1 MDAAQQS
8 TPAITLDQ
16 RTRILLEAPVL
27 PTLLKLALPNMLV
40 MLAQMSIG
48 LVEVYFVARLGVDA
62 LAGASLVFPVL
73 SLTTAVSQGSVG
85 GGVVTAIARALGRG
99 QRAQANQ
106 LVWYAVAI
114 AAFFGLLTSALVLS
128 AGPSFYRAMGAE
140 GASLAVATTYS
151 SIVFG
156 GAIVIWVFNLLLAAV
171 RGTGNLVLPVGI
183 VCGGA
188 LILLPLSPTLIFG
201 LGPLPAF
208 GVAGAATAVLLYY
221 AGGSLC
227 FALYLWSA
235 GGILRPSARPPRL
248 SWAPF
253 REILRVGGMSALVSA
268 TTNLTIA
275 IITSY
280 VGISGVAALA
290 GYGAGA
296 RLEFILVPLSYGIGG
311 PAGILIGTNTGAGQ
325 GGRALRT
332 AWITVLLS
340 ACATEAIG
348 LAAATWPAAWIG
360 SFSSDPAVLAIGTTY
375 LRIVGPFFGF
385 FGIGYALYCIGQGT
399 GRMGWPVA
407 GAVTRAAIAVV
418 GGAAAIR
425 LGASLDHIF
434 MAVSL
439 GMMSFGLLSLPGLF
453 HRSAFGTRQRSSAY
467 SPRRGLKRRLAGS
480 ITISPPDQNLQAP
493 FGRAK

>member
-1 MDAAQQS
+1 MDTAQQS
-8 TPAITLDQ
+8 TLAIALDQ
-16 RTRILLEAPVL
+16 RTRVLLEAPVFI
-27 PTLLKLALPNMLV
+27 TLLKLAAPNMLV

-48 LVEVYFVARLGVDA
+48 LVQVYFVARLGVDA
-62 LAGASLVFPVL
+62 LAGVTLVFPVL
-73 SLTTAVSQGSVG
+73 SLITAVSQGSVG
-85 GGVVTAIARALGRG
+85 GGVVTAIARALGQG

-114 AAFFGLLTSALVLS
+114 AAVFGLLTSAIILS
-128 AGPSFYRAMGAE
+128 AGPLFYRAMGAE
-140 GASLAVATTYS
+140 GASLVVATTYS
-151 SIVFG
+151 SIIFG
-156 GAIVIWVFNLLLAAV
+156 GAILIWIFNLLLAAV
-171 RGTGNLVLPVGI
+171 RGTGNLLLPVAI
-183 VCGGA
+183 VCGGV

-221 AGGSLC
+221 AGGSVC
-227 FALYLWSA
+227 FALYLWGG
-235 GGILRPSARPPRL
+235 GGILRPSAWPPPL
-248 SWAPF
+248 SRAPF

-296 RLEFILVPLSYGIGG
+296 RLEFILVSLSYGIAG
-311 PAGILIGTNTGAGQ
+311 PAGILISTNIGADQ
-325 GGRALRT
+325 GGRALRA
-332 AWITVLLS
+332 AWITMLLS
-340 ACATEAIG
+340 ALATEAVG

-360 SFSSDPAVLAIGTTY
+360 SFSGDPAVLATGTTY
-375 LRIVGPFFGF
+375 LRTVGPFFGF
-385 FGIGYALYCIGQGT
+385 FGIGYALYCAGQGT

-407 GAVTRAAIAVV
+407 GALTRAAIAVA

-425 LGASLDHIF
+425 LGANLDHIF
-434 MAVSL
+434 MAVSI

-453 HRSAFGTRQRSSAY
+453 LRSGYGTRQRNWIGCAFDVDNVRGGLRTSS
-467 SPRRGLKRRLAGS
+467 SPQLDGCKHG
-480 ITISPPDQNLQAP
+480 
-493 FGRAK
+493 

>member
-8 TPAITLDQ
+8 TPANTLDR
-16 RTRILLEAPVL
+16 RTRVLLEAPVL
-27 PTLLKLALPNMLV
+27 STLLKMAAPNMLV

-62 LAGASLVFPVL
+62 LAGASLVFPML
-73 SLTTAVSQGSVG
+73 SLISAVSQGAVG

-99 QRAQANQ
+99 QRGQANQ

-114 AAFFGLLTSALVLS
+114 AAVFGLLTSAIILS
-128 AGPSFYRAMGAE
+128 AGPLFYRAMGAE
-140 GASLAVATTYS
+140 GESLVVATTYS

-156 GAIVIWVFNLLLAAV
+156 GSILIWAFNLRLAAV
-171 RGTGNLVLPVGI
+171 RGPGNLLLPVGI
-183 VCGGA
+183 VCGGM
-188 LILLPLSPTLIFG
+188 LILLPLSPILIFG

-227 FALYLWSA
+227 FALFLW
-235 GGILRPSARPPRL
+235 GGGGTLRPSAMPPRL

-268 TTNLTIA
+268 TTHLTIA
-275 IITSY
+275 IITAY
-280 VGISGVAALA
+280 VGTAGVTALA

-311 PAGILIGTNTGAGQ
+311 PAGILIGTNVGAGES
-325 GGRALRT
+325 GRALRT

-340 ACATEAIG
+340 ALATEAIG
-348 LAAATWPAAWIG
+348 VAAATWPSVWIG
-360 SFSSDPAVLAIGTTY
+360 SFSNDPAVLAIGTTY
-375 LRIVGPFFGF
+375 LRTVGPLFGF
-385 FGIGYALYCIGQGT
+385 FGIGYALYCAGQGT

-425 LGASLDHIF
+425 VGASLEHIF

-439 GMMSFGLLSLPGLF
+439 GMMSFGLFSLPGLF
-453 HRSAFGTRQRSSAY
+453 YRSVNGTQRSSAACG
-467 SPRRGLKRRLAGS
+467 PTAGC
-480 ITISPPDQNLQAP
+480 T
-493 FGRAK
+493 R

>member
-1 MDAAQQS
+1 MDTPQQS
-8 TPAITLDQ
+8 TPTGALDQ
-16 RTRILLEAPVL
+16 RTRVLLEEPLL

-48 LVEVYFVARLGVDA
+48 LVEVYFIARLGVDA

-73 SLTTAVSQGSVG
+73 SLTSAVSQGAVG

-99 QRAQANQ
+99 QYAQASQ
-106 LVWYAVAI
+106 LVWHAVAI
-114 AAFFGLLTSALVLS
+114 AVFFGLLTSAVILS
-128 AGPSFYRAMGAE
+128 AGPLFYRAMGAE

-151 SIVFG
+151 RMVFG
-156 GAIVIWVFNLLLAAV
+156 GAILIWVFNLLLAAV
-171 RGTGNLVLPVGI
+171 RGTGNLLLPVAI

-188 LILLPLSPTLIFG
+188 LILLPLSPMLIFG
-201 LGPLPAF
+201 LGLLPAF
-208 GVAGAATAVLLYY
+208 GVAGAATAILLYY

-227 FALYLWSA
+227 FALYLW
-235 GGILRPSARPPRL
+235 GGRGILRPSARPPRL

-275 IITSY
+275 IITAY
-280 VGISGVAALA
+280 VGAAGVAALA

-296 RLEFILVPLSYGIGG
+296 RLEYILVPFTYGIGG
-311 PAGILIGTNTGAGQ
+311 PAGILIGTNIGAGQ

-332 AWITVLLS
+332 AWITLLWS
-340 ACATEAIG
+340 ALAAEAIG

-360 SFSSDPAVLAIGTTY
+360 AFSGDPAVLAIGTTY
-375 LRIVGPFFGF
+375 LRTVGPFFGF
-385 FGIGYALYCIGQGT
+385 FGMGYALYCAGQGT
-399 GRMGWPVA
+399 GRMEWPVA
-407 GAVTRAAIAVV
+407 GALTRAAIAVA
-418 GGAAAIR
+418 GGAAAIK

-453 HRSAFGTRQRSSAY
+453 HRSAYGTRPRSSVDGGRTAVGRTLQEKRSGDY
-467 SPRRGLKRRLAGS
+467 RRCEARTHRL
-480 ITISPPDQNLQAP
+480 
-493 FGRAK
+493 

>member
-1 MDAAQQS
+1 MDPAQQS
-8 TPAITLDQ
+8 TPTITLDQ

-27 PTLLKLALPNMLV
+27 PMLLKLAAPNMLV
-40 MLAQMSIG
+40 MLAQMSTG
-48 LVEVYFVARLGVDA
+48 LVEIYFVARLGVDA

-73 SLTTAVSQGSVG
+73 SLITAVSQGAVG
-85 GGVVTAIARALGRG
+85 GGVVATIARALGRG
-99 QRAQANQ
+99 QQAQANQ

-114 AAFFGLLTSALVLS
+114 AVFFGLLTSSVILS
-128 AGPSFYRAMGAE
+128 VGPLFYRAMGAE

-151 SIVFG
+151 SMVFG

-171 RGTGNLVLPVGI
+171 RGTGNLLLPVAI
-183 VCGGA
+183 VCGGV
-188 LILLPLSPTLIFG
+188 LILLPLSPMLIFG

-208 GVAGAATAVLLYY
+208 GIAGAAAAVLLYY

-227 FALYLWSA
+227 LALYLWGG

-248 SWAPF
+248 TWAPF

-275 IITSY
+275 IITAY
-280 VGISGVAALA
+280 VGTAGVAALA

-311 PAGILIGTNTGAGQ
+311 PAGILIGTNIGAGQ
-325 GGRALRT
+325 GGRAGRT
-332 AWITVLLS
+332 AWITVLL
-340 ACATEAIG
+340 AALATEAVG

-360 SFSSDPAVLAIGTTY
+360 SFSGDPAVLAIGTTY
-375 LRIVGPFFGF
+375 LRTVGPFFGF
-385 FGIGYALYCIGQGT
+385 FGIGYALYCVGQAT

-425 LGASLDHIF
+425 LGANLDHLF
-434 MAVSL
+434 SAVSL
-439 GMMSFGLLSLPGLF
+439 GMTSFGLFSLPGLF
-453 HRSAFGTRQRSSAY
+453 LRSAYGIRQRISAA
-467 SPRRGLKRRLAGS
+467 RGPNCGLH
-480 ITISPPDQNLQAP
+480 TVNLCS
-493 FGRAK
+493 K

>member
-8 TPAITLDQ
+8 TPARTLDQ
-16 RTRILLEAPVL
+16 RTRVLLEAPVL
-27 PTLLKLALPNMLV
+27 PTLLKLAAPNMLV

-48 LVEVYFVARLGVDA
+48 LVEVYFVAQLGVDA

-73 SLTTAVSQGSVG
+73 SLISAVSQGAVG
-85 GGVVTAIARALGRG
+85 GGVVTAVARALGRG
-99 QRAQANQ
+99 QRTQANQ

-114 AAFFGLLTSALVLS
+114 AAFFGLLTSAVILS

-151 SIVFG
+151 GIVFG
-156 GAIVIWVFNLLLAAV
+156 GAILIWVFNLLLAAV
-171 RGTGNLVLPVGI
+171 RGTGNLLLPVAI

-227 FALYLWSA
+227 FVLYLW
-235 GGILRPSARPPRL
+235 GGRGILRPLVRPPRL

-275 IITSY
+275 IITAY
-280 VGISGVAALA
+280 VGAAGVSALA

-296 RLEFILVPLSYGIGG
+296 RLEFILVPFTYGISG
-311 PAGILIGTNTGAGQ
+311 PAGILIGTNIGDGQ

-332 AWITVLLS
+332 AWVTLLLS
-340 ACATEAIG
+340 GLAAEAIG

-360 SFSSDPAVLAIGTTY
+360 SFSGDPEVLAIGTTY
-375 LRIVGPFFGF
+375 LRIIGPLFGF
-385 FGIGYALYCIGQGT
+385 FGVGYALYCAGQGT
-399 GRMGWPVA
+399 GRMEWPVA

-425 LGASLDHIF
+425 LGANVDHIF
-434 MAVSL
+434 MAVSI
-439 GMMSFGLLSLPGLF
+439 GRMSFGLFSLPGLF
-453 HRSAFGTRQRSSAY
+453 LRLGYGAPQSSSAA
-467 SPRRGLKRRLAGS
+467 RGPTAVCAR
-480 ITISPPDQNLQAP
+480 
-493 FGRAK
+493 

>member
-8 TPAITLDQ
+8 TPASALDQ
-16 RTRILLEAPVL
+16 RTRVLLEAPVL
-27 PTLLKLALPNMLV
+27 PTLLKLAAPNMLV

-62 LAGASLVFPVL
+62 LAGASMVFPVL
-73 SLTTAVSQGSVG
+73 SLISAVSQGSVG

-114 AAFFGLLTSALVLS
+114 AVFFGLLTSAVILT
-128 AGPSFYRAMGAE
+128 AGPLFYRAMGAE

-151 SIVFG
+151 GMVFG
-156 GAIVIWVFNLLLAAV
+156 GAILIWVFNLLLATV
-171 RGTGNLVLPVGI
+171 RGTGNLLLPVAI

-208 GVAGAATAVLLYY
+208 GVAGAATAILLYY

-227 FALYLWSA
+227 FALHLWGHLWGG

-275 IITSY
+275 IITAY
-280 VGISGVAALA
+280 VGTAGVAALA

-296 RLEFILVPLSYGIGG
+296 RLEFILVPFTYGISG
-311 PAGILIGTNTGAGQ
+311 PAGILIGTNIGAGL

-332 AWITVLLS
+332 AWITLLLS
-340 ACATEAIG
+340 ALGAEAIG

-375 LRIVGPFFGF
+375 LRTVGPFFGF
-385 FGIGYALYCIGQGT
+385 FGIGYALYCAGQGT

-425 LGASLDHIF
+425 LGASLVHLF

-439 GMMSFGLLSLPGLF
+439 GMMSFGLFSLPGLF
-453 HRSAFGTRQRSSAY
+453 LRSGYGTQRKNPAA
-467 SPRRGLKRRLAGS
+467 RGSTVVCTR
-480 ITISPPDQNLQAP
+480 
-493 FGRAK
+493 

>member
-1 MDAAQQS
+1 MDAARQS
-8 TPAITLDQ
+8 TPASTLDQ
-16 RTRILLEAPVL
+16 RTRVLLEGPVL
-27 PTLLKLALPNMLV
+27 PMMLKLAAPNMLV
-40 MLAQMSIG
+40 MLAQMSTG
-48 LVEVYFVARLGVDA
+48 LMEVYFVARLGVDA
-62 LAGASLVFPVL
+62 LAGTSLVFPVL
-73 SLTTAVSQGSVG
+73 SLITAVSQGSVG

-114 AAFFGLLTSALVLS
+114 AAFFGLLTSAVILS
-128 AGPSFYRAMGAE
+128 AGPFFYRAMGAE

-156 GAIVIWVFNLLLAAV
+156 GAILIWVFNLLLATV
-171 RGTGNLVLPVGI
+171 RGTGNLLLPVAI
-183 VCGGA
+183 VCGGV

-208 GVAGAATAVLLYY
+208 GIAGAATAVLLYY

-227 FALYLWSA
+227 FALYLWGG

-253 REILRVGGMSALVSA
+253 REILRVGGMSAMVSA

-275 IITSY
+275 IITAY
-280 VGISGVAALA
+280 VGTAGVAALA

-296 RLEFILVPLSYGIGG
+296 RLEFILVPFTYGIGG
-311 PAGILIGTNTGAGQ
+311 PAGILIGTNIGAGQ

-332 AWITVLLS
+332 ARITVLLS
-340 ACATEAIG
+340 ALAAEAIG

-360 SFSSDPAVLAIGTTY
+360 SFSRDPAVLAIGTTY
-375 LRIVGPFFGF
+375 LRTVGPFFGF
-385 FGIGYALYCIGQGT
+385 FGIGYALYCAGQGT
-399 GRMGWPVA
+399 GHMGWPVA
-407 GAVTRAAIAVV
+407 GAVTRAAIAVA

-425 LGASLDHIF
+425 FGTNLDHIF

-439 GMMSFGLLSLPGLF
+439 GMTSFGLFSLPGLLL
-453 HRSAFGTRQRSSAY
+453 RSGYGTRQRNSAG
-467 SPRRGLKRRLAGS
+467 RGPNCGLC
-480 ITISPPDQNLQAP
+480 TVNLCSQ
-493 FGRAK
+493 